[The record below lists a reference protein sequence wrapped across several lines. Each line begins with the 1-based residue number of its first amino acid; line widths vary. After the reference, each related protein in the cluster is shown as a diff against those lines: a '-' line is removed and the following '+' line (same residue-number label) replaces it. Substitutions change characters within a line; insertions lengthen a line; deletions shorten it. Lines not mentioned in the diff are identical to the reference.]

1 MPMQFFEP
9 RYEPEA
15 PIPSLR
21 TAELF
26 LVVAFRLWALPQKE
40 PAKKHPDWRDG
51 FAAAAIPYAGAA
63 AFDCLFRIVAVASTR
78 PIDVRC
84 RNCRHLSPDEALL
97 LQMTAALQ
105 RRDEDEA
112 RQALAQWLPP
122 AAIRTALE
130 PLHILAHTMGMT
142 GLRLPQSPLPALQAA
157 EVAMH
162 HAYAETVH

>member
-9 RYEPEA
+9 HYEAEA
-15 PIPSLR
+15 PIQSLR

-40 PAKKHPDWRDG
+40 PAKTHPDWREG
-51 FAAAAIPYAGAA
+51 FAAADIPYAGAA

-78 PIDVRC
+78 PVDVRC
-84 RNCRHLSPDEALL
+84 RNCGHLSPDEALL

-105 RRDEDEA
+105 RREEAEA
-112 RQALAQWLPP
+112 REALAQWLPP

-130 PLHILAHTMGMT
+130 PAHILAHTMGMA
-142 GLRLPQSPLPALQAA
+142 GLHLPRSPLPATKAQA
-157 EVAMH
+157 VH
-162 HAYAETVH
+162 HACAETVH

>member
-9 RYEPEA
+9 RYEP
-15 PIPSLR
+15 
-21 TAELF
+21 
-26 LVVAFRLWALPQKE
+26 
-40 PAKKHPDWRDG
+40 PDLRDG
-51 FAAAAIPYAGAA
+51 FAAADIPYAGAA

-97 LQMTAALQ
+97 LQMTGALQ
-105 RRDEDEA
+105 RRDEEEA

-130 PLHILAHTMGMT
+130 PLHILAHTMRMA
-142 GLRLPQSPLPALQAA
+142 GLRLPQSPLPAMGAA
-157 EVAMH
+157 AIAMH
-162 HAYAETVH
+162 HTCAETVH